1 MQTIVENPINTSRTL
16 FTSWHLLGSQ
26 RRELLRVLAASIC
39 ISLIDTLSVGLF
51 GPFIASIITPD
62 LIKMRAWYQWAA
74 NLIGMSDASPVATMA
89 VILIGVFIVKLV
101 GATLLLRYIFDF
113 CSRLD
118 RHLRHQL
125 LERYYAIDLSHL
137 AQSSSANI
145 VQAVHGYTSQFAYG
159 LVGAQ
164 LRSFTEVLIGVAI
177 LLYLLYLNPLVLLM
191 LVLLVGCLITAYD
204 RFIKKRIHSYGQ
216 ESSRLGE
223 VLIRS
228 VQQVAMGIREIR
240 VYGVDKRLLG
250 VAKDAAS
257 RASTLSARYQWFQ
270 AIPKYLIEFSLMVT
284 VCLLVLL
291 MQRQSMPREEMFALM
306 GVFGVAIMRLTPAA
320 NYVLSA
326 LSQLRFIDFVVNQLA
341 EALLIKPAEKKMDA
355 ESGGLSLEKF
365 ESIELKCIGFR
376 HAPHSRDLFSGVSLH
391 ICHGDSIGL
400 IGPSGGGKT
409 TLAELILGLRQ
420 PTSGEVLINGVASTN
435 YRNSEK
441 FRHVAYIPQ
450 QMFMV
455 EGTITDNVSLLD
467 DGPNVKDRVRI
478 AVSSA
483 QLSDYVSE
491 LPQGLD
497 TPCGE
502 NGAMLS
508 GGQRQRIAL
517 ARAFYHKRSVLVMDE
532 ATSALDYETEK
543 EIIREVR
550 ALKGSVTLVV
560 IAHRLETVQ
569 DCDRIFRVADGKVV
583 EVSRDEVEKLHSR

>member
-1 MQTIVENPINTSRTL
+1 MRI
-16 FTSWHLLGSQ
+16 SWRLLGNQ
-26 RRELLRVLAASIC
+26 RQKLPLVLAASIF
-39 ISLIDTLSVGLF
+39 IGLIEVLSVGLF
-51 GPFIASIITPD
+51 GPFIASIVTPEQ
-62 LIKMRAWYQWAA
+62 IRARAWYQWAA

-89 VILIGVFIVKLV
+89 VILIGVFMVKLV
-101 GATLLLRYIFDF
+101 GATLLLRNIFNF
-113 CSRLD
+113 CARLD
-118 RHLRHQL
+118 RSLRHQL
-125 LERYYAIDLSHL
+125 LERYFAIEL
-137 AQSSSANI
+137 ANLAKSSSANI

-164 LRSFTEVLIGVAI
+164 LRSFTELLIGVAI

-191 LVLLVGCLITAYD
+191 LMLLVGCLVIVYD
-204 RFIKKRIHSYGQ
+204 RVLKKRIHKYGR
-216 ESSRLGE
+216 ESSSLGE

-240 VYGVDKRLLG
+240 VYGADKRLLDI
-250 VAKDAAS
+250 AKDAAD
-257 RASTLSARYQWFQ
+257 RATKLSASYQWFQ

-284 VCLLVLL
+284 VCLLVLF
-291 MQRQSMPREEMFALM
+291 MQRQNISKEEMIPLM
-306 GVFGVAIMRLTPAA
+306 GVFGIAIMRLTPAA

-326 LSQLRFIDFVVNQLA
+326 LSQLRFIDFVVNKLA
-341 EALLIKPAEKKMDA
+341 EALIKEPLANRMDA
-355 ESGGLSLEKF
+355 EAGGLSLEKF
-365 ESIELKCIGFR
+365 ESIELKCLGFR
-376 HAPHSRDLFSGVSLH
+376 HAPNSCELFSDVDLH
-391 ICHGDSIGL
+391 IRHGDSIGL
-400 IGPSGGGKT
+400 VGPSGGGKS

-420 PTSGEVLINGVASTN
+420 PTSGEVLINGIASTN
-435 YRNSEK
+435 YRNSAK
-441 FRHVAYIPQ
+441 FRHFAYIPQ

-455 EGTITDNVSLLD
+455 QGSLIDNVSLLD
-467 DGPNVKDRVRI
+467 DGPNVKERVGL
-478 AVSSA
+478 AVASA
-483 QLSDYVSE
+483 QLSDYIRQ

-502 NGAMLS
+502 NGSMLS

-550 ALKGSVTLVV
+550 ILKGSVTLVV

-583 EVSRDEVEKLHSR
+583 EVSREELGGMRSR

>member
-1 MQTIVENPINTSRTL
+1 MENPSNASRTL
-16 FTSWHLLGSQ
+16 LTSWRLLGSQ
-26 RRELLRVLAASIC
+26 RRELPLVLAASIF
-39 ISLIDTLSVGLF
+39 IGLIDTLSVGLF
-51 GPFIASIITPD
+51 GPFIASIITPE
-62 LIKMRAWYQWAA
+62 LIKARVWYQWTA

-89 VILIGVFIVKLV
+89 VILIGVFMVKLV
-101 GATLLLRYIFDF
+101 GATLLLRNIFNF

-118 RHLRHQL
+118 RRLRHQL

-145 VQAVHGYTSQFAYG
+145 VQVVHGYTSQFAYG

-191 LVLLVGCLITAYD
+191 LVLLVGCLIIVYD
-204 RFIKKRIHSYGQ
+204 RLLKKRIHSYGQ

-240 VYGVDKRLLG
+240 VYGVDKRLLD
-250 VAKDAAS
+250 VAKDAAD
-257 RASTLSARYQWFQ
+257 RASNLSARYQWFQ
-270 AIPKYLIEFSLMVT
+270 AIPKYLIEFALMVT

-291 MQRQSMPREEMFALM
+291 MQQQSMPKEEMFALM
-306 GVFGVAIMRLTPAA
+306 GVFGVAIMRLAPAA

-326 LSQLRFIDFVVNQLA
+326 LSQLRFIDFVVNKLA
-341 EALLIKPAEKKMDA
+341 EALLTKPVANQMDA
-355 ESGGLSLEKF
+355 ESDGLSLEKF
-365 ESIELKCIGFR
+365 ESIELKCLGFR
-376 HAPHSRDLFSGVSLH
+376 HAPNSQDIFSGVNLH
-391 ICHGDSIGL
+391 IRHGDSIGL

-420 PTSGEVLINGVASTN
+420 PTSGKVLINGVASTN

-441 FRHVAYIPQ
+441 FRHFAYIPQ

-455 EGTITDNVSLLD
+455 EGTLIDNVSLLD
-467 DGPNVKDRVRI
+467 DGLNVKDRVGV

-483 QLSDYVSE
+483 QLSDYIRQ

-550 ALKGSVTLVV
+550 VLKGSVTLVV

-569 DCDRIFRVADGKVV
+569 DCDRIFRVVDGEVV
-583 EVSRDEVEKLHSR
+583 EVAREELRTLNSR